1 MKKLLSVLFALF
13 LIACANPDIS
23 GTWVQPVPNMPTMT
37 QGFILNPDGTAES
50 VNMATLQYDTWTL
63 NGNELTM
70 TGRSIGNGQTNRPYG
85 RFLFKTLAQ
94 CFTCIMRIHAFIAY
108 FFGGLDFLFD

>member
-23 GTWVQPVPNMPTMT
+23 GTWVQPIPNMPTMT
-37 QGFILNPDGTAES
+37 QGFILNPDGTAKS

-63 NGNELTM
+63 NGNKLTI
-70 TGRSIGNGQTNRPYG
+70 TGRSIGNGQTIEFSETYILEKLSPD
-85 RFLFKTLAQ
+85 TLVLRNGDMELTYTRQ
-94 CFTCIMRIHAFIAY
+94 Q
-108 FFGGLDFLFD
+108 

>member
-13 LIACANPDIS
+13 LVACNNPDITD
-23 GTWVQPVPNMPTMT
+23 TWVQPIPNMPTMT

-70 TGRSIGNGQTNRPYG
+70 TGRSIGNGQTIEFSETYTIEKLTPD
-85 RFLFKTLAQ
+85 TLVLRNGNMTMTYTRQ
-94 CFTCIMRIHAFIAY
+94 
-108 FFGGLDFLFD
+108 

>member
-50 VNMATLQYDTWTL
+50 VNMATLQYETWTL

-70 TGRSIGNGQTNRPYG
+70 TGRSIGNGQTIEFTQDYEIEKLTSDTLIIRNG
-85 RFLFKTLAQ
+85 DMLFEYTRQ
-94 CFTCIMRIHAFIAY
+94 
-108 FFGGLDFLFD
+108 